1 MSGGRVGLN
10 NTSLVNTLIHS
21 NRRLLAFQRSDVVS
35 PPVEIVYFYFHL
47 ALIWVNVRSDQA

>member
-21 NRRLLAFQRSDVVS
+21 NRRLLAFHRSLVCLS
-35 PPVEIVYFYFHL
+35 PNANRLPSLTFGLQFG
-47 ALIWVNVRSDQA
+47 